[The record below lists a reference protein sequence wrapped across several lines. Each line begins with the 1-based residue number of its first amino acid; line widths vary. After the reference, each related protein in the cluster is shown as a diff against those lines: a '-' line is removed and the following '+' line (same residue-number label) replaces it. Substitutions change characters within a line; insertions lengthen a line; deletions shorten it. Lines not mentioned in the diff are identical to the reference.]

1 MPGLNFFFANPG
13 LNDACG
19 DTYLPTGQS
28 WLGRCACRLPYRPTE
43 PWHRQLFRCA
53 LLAAGQVAPYPCVF
67 SLGTVLY
74 VPCTFWLYICLP
86 RTPVCEVTLTPV
98 SEVGGTLGTYLL
110 KLLKVLP
117 VLTTYVVIPC
127 GCGFNRGARSDDP
140 IDMGY
145 KTLDIT
151 SP

>member
-1 MPGLNFFFANPG
+1 MRLEKKKTEKHHENSSCFKYPKQAQVGTSCAWAKLFFANPG

-19 DTYLPTGQS
+19 DTYLTTGQS

-98 SEVGGTLGTYLL
+98 SEVGGTLGTCSSYSRYFPFLL
-110 KLLKVLP
+110 P
-117 VLTTYVVIPC
+117 
-127 GCGFNRGARSDDP
+127 
-140 IDMGY
+140 
-145 KTLDIT
+145 T
-151 SP
+151 S